1 MTNVPDGAQLSEDG
15 AWWWDGAE
23 WRAVEGGTD
32 NSWDAGGYGETV
44 YDCSW
49 DTGGFEEGVHA
60 YDAYASDGG
69 VVEFEFVDAPALS
82 GDTITYTYKTKDRK
96 RAQAGAVVA
105 QLAVM
110 KGDNELI
117 GGGSNKLKSEL
128 GPNDTGAS
136 SIRPQNYTSADGD
149 YSINITI
156 GNDVRTVK
164 YRIQNGSITAR

>member
-15 AWWWDGAE
+15 AWWWDDGD
-23 WRAVEGGTD
+23 WRPVEGGTD
-32 NSWDAGGYGETV
+32 STLDLGGSGETV
-44 YDCSW
+44 YDCSL

-60 YDAYASDGG
+60 YDAYAADGG
-69 VVEFEFVDAPALS
+69 VVEFEFIDAPALS
-82 GDTITYTYKTKDRK
+82 GDNITYTYRTKDRK

-105 QLAVM
+105 QIAVM

-117 GGGSNKLKSEL
+117 GGGSNKLRSDL

-156 GNDVRTVK
+156 GSDVRTVK
-164 YRIQNGSITAR
+164 YRIHSGSISAR

>member
-1 MTNVPDGAQLSEDG
+1 MARNSPRMERGGGTVPSGEP
-15 AWWWDGAE
+15 
-23 WRAVEGGTD
+23 WRAGPTTAGTLVD
-32 NSWDAGGYGETV
+32 TERPSTTAAGTPAGSRRACTR
-44 YDCSW
+44 
-49 DTGGFEEGVHA
+49 TNT
-60 YDAYASDGG
+60 YASDGG

-164 YRIQNGSITAR
+164 YRIQSGSITAW